1 METITLDFETRYGK
15 SYSLTKST
23 TSEYIHDDRFFVF
36 GVGIK
41 FNGGKTEWYPHEEVS
56 SLLSSINWD
65 QTALVAHNCRFE
77 AAILKWRYGHSPLF
91 YIDTLSLA
99 KADCHYESASL
110 KSVCI
115 RLFPND
121 LDLRKGDE
129 LILSKDLEFLDTETE
144 AAISQYCIQDVEL
157 CHHVYKKLYANFPYN
172 EAKLIDLTIRMYVE
186 PSIYLDRKL
195 LTKIVSD
202 ERQAK
207 KDTLERLKVTST
219 QLASNQQFAKLL
231 EEEGITDIPTK
242 ISKTTG
248 KSTFAFAKADAGF
261 QALLKSDNKRIVD
274 LTEGRIQIKSP
285 HTETRA
291 TRLLTLANNHNG
303 LLPIA
308 LNYYGAHTGR
318 FSGTEKINIQNFQRG
333 SELRRTLLAP
343 PNHVLVT
350 CDSAQIEAR
359 VLAWLAGETSLLNQF
374 KNKEDVYKNFAAK
387 IYKKESLNVTNTER
401 FVAKTCILG
410 LGYGMGPKRFQET
423 LSQGTAGPPIEMS
436 IEEAT
441 NIVSLYREEHP
452 WIKHFWKHCQDIIPL
467 MSCFGLTDT
476 YNVPN
481 GEKGI
486 VSFQYHSIY
495 LPNGMYIKY
504 SPERFQSNNFSWKAQ
519 KLRLHGGIITENIVQ
534 ALARIVI
541 TDQILNINDEYPV
554 AFSVHDEVTAIAPTS
569 KALIALEDIIDI
581 MRVPP
586 KWATSLPLNAEGV
599 YSDYYAK

>member
-1 METITLDFETRYGK
+1 METVTLDFETRYGK
-15 SYSLTKST
+15 NYSLTKST
-23 TSEYIHDDRFFVF
+23 TSEYLHDNRFFVF

-41 FNGGKTEWYPHEEVS
+41 FNDRKTEWYPHEEING
-56 SLLSSINWD
+56 LFSSINWD
-65 QTALVAHNCRFE
+65 QTALIAHNCRFE
-77 AAILKWRYGHSPLF
+77 AAILKWRYGCSPLF
-91 YIDTLSLA
+91 YIDTLALA

-110 KSVCI
+110 KAVCI

-121 LDLRKGDE
+121 QDLRKGDE

-157 CHHVYKKLYANFPYN
+157 CHHVYKKLYANFPYD

-186 PSIYLDRKL
+186 PSIYLDTQL
-195 LTKIVSD
+195 LTRIVSG

-207 KDTLERLKVTST
+207 KDTLKRLKVTST
-219 QLASNQQFAKLL
+219 QLASNQQFAQLL
-231 EEEGITDIPTK
+231 EDEGITDIPTK

-248 KSTFAFAKADAGF
+248 KSTYAFAKADAGF
-261 QALLKSDNKRIVD
+261 QELLKSDNKRVVD

-291 TRLLTLANNHNG
+291 TRLLTLAYNHNG

-387 IYKKESLNVTNTER
+387 IYKKESLNVSSTER

-452 WIKHFWKHCQDIIPL
+452 WIKHFWKHCQDKIPL
-467 MSCFGLTDT
+467 MDSLGLTHT

-504 SPERFQSNNFSWKAQ
+504 SPERFQSNNFNWKAQ
-519 KLRLHGGIITENIVQ
+519 KLRLHGGVITENIVQ
-534 ALARIVI
+534 ALARIII
-541 TDQILNINDEYPV
+541 TDQILNINDKYPV
-554 AFSVHDEVTAIAPTS
+554 AFSVHDEVTAIAPTAEA
-569 KALIALEDIIDI
+569 KIALEDIIDI
-581 MRVPP
+581 MRIPP
-586 KWATSLPLNAEGV
+586 RWATSLPLNAEGV
-599 YSDYYAK
+599 YSNYYAK